1 MWLSAALRAD
11 AGPWID
17 GRRCR
22 WSRTGSAVV
31 ARIRRL
37 EPARPQAHCDRR
49 HRRVQRAE
57 SGEPLLLRRQHE
69 LAVLWSGDFRAG
81 APPDAVLV
89 AAALLRAHEARAAR
103 RLQPPPSDRIA
114 EAVKQSTQTMELPL
128 AAIASVSLLVGG

>member
-1 MWLSAALRAD
+1 MPGTSPAFFPHVDVGRATLRTD

-57 SGEPLLLRRQHE
+57 SGERLLLRRQHE
-69 LAVLWSGDFRAG
+69 LAVLRSGDFRAG

-89 AAALLRAHEARAAR
+89 ASALLKADQAQGSRTT
-103 RLQPPPSDRIA
+103 
-114 EAVKQSTQTMELPL
+114 STS
-128 AAIASVSLLVGG
+128 AI